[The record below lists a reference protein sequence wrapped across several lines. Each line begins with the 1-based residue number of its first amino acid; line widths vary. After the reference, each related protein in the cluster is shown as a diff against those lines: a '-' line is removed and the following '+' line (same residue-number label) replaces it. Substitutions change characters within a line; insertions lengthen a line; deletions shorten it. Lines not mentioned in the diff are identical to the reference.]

1 MQIRDELSAY
11 LRATTLSIIFT
22 VLLFLAGCGGKRED
36 ENKDVA
42 QLRTIP
48 AYQLPAR
55 FDSNR
60 KVKYKAIELQN
71 NELIK
76 ELQTKKYFTLLG
88 KVFETKETVTI
99 LGYIADDYG
108 TPTLITF
115 DSQGKKISSHGLFEN
130 AVADMGRYTS
140 NISTLLANKQ
150 ILFTDS
156 TITRKINAEGTD
168 EIPGTDSLSVTRKK
182 YRITDEGLVER
193 VE

>member
-1 MQIRDELSAY
+1 MLVRDEILAY
-11 LRATTLSIIFT
+11 LRATILGITFIF
-22 VLLFLAGCGGKRED
+22 LLLLAGCGGKRED

-42 QLRTIP
+42 ELRTIP
-48 AYQLPAR
+48 AYQLPAK
-55 FDSNR
+55 FDSDR
-60 KVKYKAIELQN
+60 KVKYKAIELPN
-71 NELIK
+71 NDLIK

-88 KVFETKETVTI
+88 KVFETKHTITI

-140 NISTLLANKQ
+140 NMTTLLANKQ

-156 TITRKINAEGTD
+156 TITRKINPEGTD

-193 VE
+193 IE

>member
-1 MQIRDELSAY
+1 MAPPPQMS
-11 LRATTLSIIFT
+11 
-22 VLLFLAGCGGKRED
+22 
-36 ENKDVA
+36 
-42 QLRTIP
+42 RTEAKSEP
-48 AYQLPAR
+48 AK
-55 FDSNR
+55 FDSDR
-60 KVKYKAIELQN
+60 KVKYKAIELPN
-71 NELIK
+71 NDLIK

-88 KVFETKETVTI
+88 KVFETKRTITI

-140 NISTLLANKQ
+140 NMTTLLANKQ

-156 TITRKINAEGTD
+156 TITRKINPEGTD

-193 VE
+193 IE